1 MLLIRPSVPFSPLER
16 GEGKMGDALQYCL
29 EGCGSESL
37 PAAYSLLP
45 IASFVT
51 LPTDARDRC
60 CESGCTR
67 KSPFPSHG
75 DNNVVRLLGREA
87 GRPQTSTRGLG
98 DSAGLNNRAA
108 VPGPAVAGSVL
119 LRGDEIGEYS
129 ALISG
134 ACSFRQS
141 FAKAMRTSRS
151 LTQSS
156 PPISP

>member
-1 MLLIRPSVPFSPLER
+1 MPLIRPSVPFSPLER
-16 GEGKMGDALQYCL
+16 GKGKWGMPFSAVSKDPDRVTA
-29 EGCGSESL
+29 GC
-37 PAAYSLLP
+37 LLP

-98 DSAGLNNRAA
+98 DSAGLNNRAV